1 MRLTVAFPLL
11 LALVAPCVVR
21 AGSPGHAECERQFKR
36 LSNGQVVSVPEVRDW
51 GDAREYYFAWNAN
64 SNSSMIRTKS
74 GNATG
79 SCIINKR
86 TGNGSVTLNLK
97 AAVSRSQTLL
107 PAPFSV
113 AQWRQG
119 FV

>member
-86 TGNGSVTLNLK
+86 TGNGSVTLNRKDLGEFK
-97 AAVSRSQTLL
+97 ATLT
-107 PAPFSV
+107 
-113 AQWRQG
+113 R
-119 FV
+119 